1 MPAPPQPRQ
10 AAEDAQLVERL
21 RTDETG
27 DAMRALYRT
36 YGGELY
42 GFALNALGDRG
53 AAEEIVQEVFLRA
66 WRHAGRYD
74 PERAAVRTWL
84 YQITR
89 HAIIDARRRAV
100 GAPRRSRCTSPTTEA
115 EGGASLEQ
123 AMLGW
128 QVAAAL
134 ERLTPEHRQ
143 MIRMAQFRGLTM
155 REIAEHTGLPL
166 GTVKSRTWYALR
178 SLRLV
183 LEEMGV
189 VPQ

>member
-1 MPAPPQPRQ
+1 
-10 AAEDAQLVERL
+10 
-21 RTDETG
+21 
-27 DAMRALYRT
+27 MRALYRL

-42 GFALNALGDRG
+42 GFTLNALGDRG

-66 WRHAGRYD
+66 WRHADALR
-74 PERAAVRTWL
+74 PRRAAVRDL
-84 YQITR
+84 ALPDHPQR
-89 HAIIDARRRAV
+89 DHRLAPARL
-100 GAPRRSRCTSPTTEA
+100 GAPGLPQHERAAEA
-115 EGGASLEQ
+115 EGGATLEQ

-189 VPQ
+189 TPS